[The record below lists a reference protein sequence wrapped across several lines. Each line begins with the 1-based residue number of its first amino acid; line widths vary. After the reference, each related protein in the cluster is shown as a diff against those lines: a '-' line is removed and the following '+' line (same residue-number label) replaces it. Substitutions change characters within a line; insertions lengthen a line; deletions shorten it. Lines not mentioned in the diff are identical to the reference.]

1 MADNFTDLKR
11 GNYFNGL
18 GHNRQKNMRYL
29 CEVQRGNHIKFYELF
44 QIFSITAKSQ
54 SVREGRVSHG
64 DRQTGEVKVT
74 PVRQMEEHKKP
85 HKEIYA
91 PFKRGTLTHPR

>member
-1 MADNFTDLKR
+1 M
-11 GNYFNGL
+11 NYF
-18 GHNRQKNMRYL
+18 KY
-29 CEVQRGNHIKFYELF
+29 F
-44 QIFSITAKSQ
+44 QLLPKAKACARVECPSQ
-54 SVREGRVSHG
+54 G

>member
-1 MADNFTDLKR
+1 MALARKEKKKIPKK
-11 GNYFNGL
+11 Y
-18 GHNRQKNMRYL
+18 MRYL

-44 QIFSITAKSQ
+44 QIFSITCKAKYARVECPSKTERQTDSQ
-54 SVREGRVSHG
+54 S
-64 DRQTGEVKVT
+64 EVKVT

>member
-1 MADNFTDLKR
+1 M
-11 GNYFNGL
+11 
-18 GHNRQKNMRYL
+18 
-29 CEVQRGNHIKFYELF
+29 
-44 QIFSITAKSQ
+44 
-54 SVREGRVSHG
+54 REGRVSLKDRETG
-64 DRQTGEVKVT
+64 RQTDSQTEVKVT